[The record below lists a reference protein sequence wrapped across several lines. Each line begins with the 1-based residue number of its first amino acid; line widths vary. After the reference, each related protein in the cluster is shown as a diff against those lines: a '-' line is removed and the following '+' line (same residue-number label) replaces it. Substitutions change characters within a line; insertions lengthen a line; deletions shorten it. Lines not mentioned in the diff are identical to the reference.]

1 MSYAHRPLYLRA
13 LFPGLTFGAD
23 VSGPSHDKPHDKEF
37 FDTFML
43 VLGILIMVAFGLYF
57 GARTISARTQEA
69 QALED
74 PMLQKTVEERLKPVG
89 QVAISGQDNSALEE
103 KVAVP
108 VAMRELSGEQV
119 YSSTC
124 VACHGSGLA
133 GAPKFGD
140 KALWAPRIAQGIDTL
155 HKHALEGYTGAT
167 GTMPVKGGLTD
178 VTDKSILA
186 AVDYMVSKSK

>member
-1 MSYAHRPLYLRA
+1 MS
-13 LFPGLTFGAD
+13 GT
-23 VSGPSHDKPHDKEF
+23 SHDKPHDKQF

-43 VLGILIMVAFGLYF
+43 VLGILILVAFGLYF
-57 GARTISARTQEA
+57 GAKSISTRTQEI
-69 QALED
+69 QALQD
-74 PMLQKTVEERLKPVG
+74 PILQRNIAERIKPVG
-89 QVAISGQDNSALEE
+89 QVAISGVDNSALEE
-103 KVAVP
+103 KAAAP
-108 VAMRELSGEQV
+108 VALRELSGEQV

-140 KALWAPRIAQGIDTL
+140 KALWAPRIAQGIDIL
-155 HKHALEGYTGAT
+155 HKHALEGYTGST

-178 VTDKSILA
+178 VTDKSIMA